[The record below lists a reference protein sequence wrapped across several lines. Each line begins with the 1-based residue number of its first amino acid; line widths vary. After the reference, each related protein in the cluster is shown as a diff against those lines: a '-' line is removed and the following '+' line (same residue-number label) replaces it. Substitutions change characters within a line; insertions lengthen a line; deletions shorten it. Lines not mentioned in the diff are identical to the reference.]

1 MKPVVHYSVK
11 MFFCFVFSNISSFYV
26 AWSVLSLDSLFCL
39 FEWQKSLNH
48 SDMSFLNLKVAAAV
62 WVWER
67 SLLWIICLSFR
78 ASWPQFSLGFFLH
91 LLNNSQVVNNRKSKY
106 MVLYQSVV
114 KLQGWCFVFVCRV
127 PPRAHR
133 HWLFVQSP
141 HCIKVFTTVD
151 KLVNVL
157 FGFGFWLCILF
168 NVQ

>member
-1 MKPVVHYSVK
+1 MRDSSHVTPEMKPVVHYSVK

-127 PPRAHR
+127 PPPCPQTLVICAVSSLH
-133 HWLFVQSP
+133 QSL
-141 HCIKVFTTVD
+141 H
-151 KLVNVL
+151 NS
-157 FGFGFWLCILF
+157 W
-168 NVQ
+168 